1 MEGKRYIARKR
12 ARFKGC
18 NGRQVNIPYGS
29 ALEERDGFLLWN
41 GEPVCVDTS
50 QNAYDYFS
58 RDDDGQGQER
68 GALVGAILSRLEKRD
83 KDHQARWNKVWPD
96 AVCQKYRRPEHEDFW
111 LWSYDFYNAPV
122 DDLRHI
128 AALVGAR
135 A

>member
-29 ALEERDGFLLWN
+29 TLEERDGFLLWN
-41 GEPVCVDTS
+41 GEPVCVDAS

-68 GALVGAILSRLEKRD
+68 GALVGAIISRLEKRD
-83 KDHQARWNKVWPD
+83 KDHQARWNKIWPD
-96 AVCQKYRRPEHEDFW
+96 AICQKYKRSEHKDFG
-111 LWSYDFYNAPV
+111 LWNHDFFNAPV
-122 DDLRHI
+122 EDLRHI
-128 AALVGAR
+128 AVLVGAMV
-135 A
+135 